1 MRLHKGMMTR
11 RLLALMAGLWLAL
24 LPGTAFSQEA
34 VEAPPE
40 TVGAEAEAEADADAG
55 EPSSA
60 VPDRVTDPSVTIE
73 ELSHLLIP
81 LTKEE
86 LAQVT
91 DAWLANVR
99 AATQEIADVQADIAR
114 NPAEKGD
121 PRFERLVDL
130 VGKRAAL
137 LTRFTMAIDSFER
150 KGGDEARVADLR
162 AYRKAVLFE
171 ETSQAST
178 TALVGSFITWLGR
191 ADGGI
196 AVLVRIG
203 IALGALAGIVL
214 VARIARGIVHVWLGR
229 FSKLSKLL
237 QGFIAAAFFWLFIVI
252 GLLVV
257 LASVDIDVTPLFA
270 VIGGASFI
278 LAFAF
283 QDTLGNL
290 ASGLMILVNQ
300 PFDEGDYID
309 VGGVSGTV
317 KDVSI
322 VATTIATLDNKII
335 IVPNRNVWGNVIV
348 NASVSDVR
356 RVDLVFGA
364 SYDDPI
370 QEVLDTINDIVA
382 AHPKI
387 LAEPAPQV
395 AANELAASSV
405 NYVCRPWVR
414 AEDFMDVYWDLTRQV
429 KEAFDKRGLSMPFPQ
444 QDVHIRSAQPAPQ
457 GG

>member
-1 MRLHKGMMTR
+1 MMTR
-11 RLLALMAGLWLAL
+11 YLLVFAATLWLAL
-24 LPGTAFSQEA
+24 LPGPAFAQESSDPAPDTSEQAQSDSTGGTEPETAF
-34 VEAPPE
+34 PE
-40 TVGAEAEAEADADAG
+40 
-55 EPSSA
+55 
-60 VPDRVTDPSVTIE
+60 RVTDPSVTIE

-81 LTKEE
+81 LTKDE
-86 LAQVT
+86 LGEVT

-99 AATQEIADVQADIAR
+99 DATQEIADLQADIAR
-114 NPAEKGD
+114 NPAQEGD
-121 PRFERLVDL
+121 PRFARLIKL
-130 VGKRAAL
+130 VEKRAAL
-137 LTRFTMAIDSFER
+137 LSRFTMAVDSFAR
-150 KGGDEARVADLR
+150 KGGDEGRVADLR
-162 AYRKAVLFE
+162 AYREAVLFE

-178 TALVGSFITWLGR
+178 TALIGSLVTWLGR
-191 ADGGI
+191 PDGGI
-196 AVLVRIG
+196 ALLKRIG
-203 IALGALAGIVL
+203 IALLALAAIVL
-214 VARIARGIVHVWLGR
+214 VARFARGIVHVWLGR

-237 QGFIAAAFFWLFIVI
+237 QAFIAAMFFWIFIVI
-252 GLLVV
+252 GVLVV

-270 VIGGASFI
+270 LIGGASFI

-322 VATTIATLDNKII
+322 VATTIATVDNKII

-370 QEVLDTINDIVA
+370 QQVLDTIGEIVA

-387 LAEPAPQV
+387 LADPEPTV

-414 AEDFMDVYWDLTRQV
+414 AEDYLDVYWDLTRQV
-429 KEAFDKRGLSMPFPQ
+429 KEAFDKKGLSMPYPQ
-444 QDVHIRSAQPAPQ
+444 QDVH
-457 GG
+457 